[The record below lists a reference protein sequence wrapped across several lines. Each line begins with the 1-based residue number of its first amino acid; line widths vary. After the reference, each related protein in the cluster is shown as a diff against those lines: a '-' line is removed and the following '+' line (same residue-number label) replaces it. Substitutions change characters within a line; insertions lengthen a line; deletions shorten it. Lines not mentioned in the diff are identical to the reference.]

1 MLLYPL
7 RQIENISVKGVDVK
21 SYLFPILPDGTP
33 VKPTFVEQP
42 DVT

>member
-1 MLLYPL
+1 MLLYQEQ
-7 RQIENISVKGVDVK
+7 QIENISIKGVDVK

-33 VKPTFVEQP
+33 FKPTFVEQP